1 MESTHGVGSLLLQT
15 LTETTFHCSINL
27 ANEENEQVVYMS
39 TVSVFAAVADPTR
52 RAMLDLIAKK
62 SLSAGEIVSEF
73 SNITQPGVSRHLRV
87 LREAELVSVTVNAQ
101 QRIYALRPEGLMEL
115 RDWISKYQRF
125 WVDRLDAL
133 ERHLD
138 RKAFK
143 QAAVKKN

>member
-1 MESTHGVGSLLLQT
+1 
-15 LTETTFHCSINL
+15 
-27 ANEENEQVVYMS
+27 MS

-62 SLSAGEIVSEF
+62 PLSAGEIVSEF

-101 QRIYALRPEGLMEL
+101 QRIYALRPEGLREL
-115 RDWISKYQRF
+115 HDWISKYQRF